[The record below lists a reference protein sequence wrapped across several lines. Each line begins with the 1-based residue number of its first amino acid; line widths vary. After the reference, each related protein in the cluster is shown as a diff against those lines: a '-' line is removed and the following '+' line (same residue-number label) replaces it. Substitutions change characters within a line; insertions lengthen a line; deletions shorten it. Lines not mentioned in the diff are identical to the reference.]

1 MKLLRHTN
9 PWTPAPMEDWFG
21 KAFADFG
28 DLTRWIG
35 RADPFE
41 RFSRPH
47 LSADLFEDDQN
58 YYARVEVPGA
68 RKDEV
73 SIRMEGGMLHIAY
86 ERKGGED
93 GDSLALTRSFRLP
106 GPVDTAQIKA
116 KLEDGLLTVTL
127 PRHEDAKPRAI
138 AIE

>member
-1 MKLLRHTN
+1 MRILRTDSHFRPTAKSGRSTASKLLRQTN

-47 LSADLFEDDQN
+47 LSADLFEDD
-58 YYARVEVPGA
+58 
-68 RKDEV
+68 
-73 SIRMEGGMLHIAY
+73 LHAGLW
-86 ERKGGED
+86 KSGED
-93 GDSLALTRSFRLP
+93 T
-106 GPVDTAQIKA
+106 
-116 KLEDGLLTVTL
+116 
-127 PRHEDAKPRAI
+127 
-138 AIE
+138 